1 MRDALERFHIR
12 SCVRDA
18 LSRHGIEHDSPLRA
32 QLEANATI
40 AGGTD
45 SYVVMKNG
53 NSLDAEI
60 ENWGSSPRPL
70 RASRRVRARWP
81 RATPTAC
88 GSTSPTSR
96 RAKCGSRSKDTI
108 APPTHQPVVF

>member
-1 MRDALERFHIR
+1 MRDTLKEFHIR

-18 LSRHGIEHDSPLRA
+18 LSRHGIAHDSPLRA

-45 SYVVMKNG
+45 SHVVMKNG

-60 ENWGSSPRPL
+60 ENRLSSPCMDESLPS
-70 RASRRVRARWP
+70 ASRTVSKCDADSLRKNFADIAAGKVRV
-81 RATPTAC
+81 TE
-88 GSTSPTSR
+88 
-96 RAKCGSRSKDTI
+96 
-108 APPTHQPVVF
+108 

>member
-18 LSRHGIEHDSPLRA
+18 LSRHGIAHDSSLRA

-40 AGGTD
+40 AAGTD
-45 SYVVMKNG
+45 SHVVAKNG

-60 ENWGSSPRPL
+60 ENWLSSPSQ
-70 RASRRVRARWP
+70 AAESF
-81 RATPTAC
+81 PT
-88 GSTSPTSR
+88 
-96 RAKCGSRSKDTI
+96 GSRTVAKSDTEGVRINFADI
-108 APPTHQPVVF
+108 AAGRVTVE